1 MTGSLPGQDRR
12 VGWGFVLPALTV
24 LAVTVIFPVVYTA
37 VMSLTRWSAS
47 SLHAPQWVGAANYAQ
62 ITLDDARFW
71 HALLVTGYFSGVAVT
86 VEVILGVA
94 LAQFL
99 NRPFAAKGLVQ
110 TLLLLP
116 VAGTPAALALVW
128 RNMYNP
134 SYGILN
140 WFLASIGLPPQR
152 WLFGPQSAVP
162 SLILMDVWQW
172 TPFVALIVLTAM
184 MALPADPLEA
194 AIVDGASPWQVFW
207 MVTLPMV
214 RPSIMAAAILRLI
227 DALKTFD
234 QIFITTQG
242 GPGTASQTL
251 VLYIFD
257 QAFRYFNFGYA
268 SALIMVLVAVI
279 LGSNMVL
286 IRWRRGAQ
294 GGAA

>member
-1 MTGSLPGQDRR
+1 VPGQDRR
-12 VGWGFVLPALTV
+12 VGWSFVLPALSV
-24 LAVTVIFPVVYTA
+24 LAITVVFPVLYTA
-37 VMSLTRWSAS
+37 AMSLTRWSAS
-47 SLHAPQWVGAANYAQ
+47 SLHAPEWAGGANYVQ
-62 ITLDDARFW
+62 ITLADAQFR
-71 HALLVTGYFSGVAVT
+71 HSLLVTAYFSGIAVT
-86 VEVILGVA
+86 AEVILGVA

-134 SYGILN
+134 SYGIFN
-140 WFLASIGLPPQR
+140 WLLASVGLPPQR
-152 WLFGPQSAVP
+152 WLFGPHSVLP

-279 LGSNMVL
+279 LGSNMLL
-286 IRWRRGAQ
+286 IRWRKGAQ
-294 GGAA
+294 GEAA

>member
-1 MTGSLPGQDRR
+1 MRGSGSREERR
-12 VGWGFVLPALTV
+12 VGWSFVLPALLM
-24 LAVTVIFPVVYTA
+24 LAVTVAFPVAYTA
-37 VMSLTRWSAS
+37 VVSLTRWSGS
-47 SLHAPQWVGAANYAQ
+47 SIHGPEWVGGANYMQ
-62 ITLDDARFW
+62 IILGDARFW
-71 HALLVTGYFSGVAVT
+71 HALLVTLYFSSVAVA
-86 VEVILGVA
+86 VEVALGVA
-94 LAQFL
+94 LAEFL
-99 NRPFAAKGLVQ
+99 NRPFAAKGLVH

-140 WFLASIGLPPQR
+140 WFLESIGVPPQR
-152 WLFGPQSAVP
+152 WLSAPHSVIP

-184 MALPADPLEA
+184 MALPGEPVEA
-194 AIVDGASPWQVFW
+194 AIVDGASSWQVFW

-214 RPSIMAAAILRLI
+214 RPSIIAAAILRLI
-227 DALKTFD
+227 DSLKTFD
-234 QIFITTQG
+234 QIFMTTQG

-257 QAFRYFNFGYA
+257 EAFRYFDFGYA
-268 SALIMVLVAVI
+268 SALIMVLVVVI
-279 LGSNMVL
+279 LGTNLVL

-294 GGAA
+294 REAA

>member
-1 MTGSLPGQDRR
+1 M
-12 VGWGFVLPALTV
+12 V
-24 LAVTVIFPVVYTA
+24 LAITVVFPVVYTA

-47 SLHAPQWVGAANYAQ
+47 SLHAPEWAGAANYVQ
-62 ITLDDARFW
+62 IVLRDARFW
-71 HALLVTGYFSGVAVT
+71 HSLLITGYFSGVAVT
-86 VEVILGVA
+86 VEVIFGVA

-99 NRPFAAKGLVQ
+99 NRPFAGKGLVQ

-140 WFLASIGLPPQR
+140 WFLVSLGLPPQR
-152 WLFGPQSAVP
+152 WLFGPQSVLP

-172 TPFVALIVLTAM
+172 TPLVALIVLTAM
-184 MALPADPLEA
+184 MALPTDPLEA
-194 AIVDGASPWQVFW
+194 AIVDGASPWQTFW
-207 MVTLPMV
+207 MVTLPMI

-257 QAFRYFNFGYA
+257 QAFRYFHFGYA

-279 LGSNMVL
+279 LGTNVVL
-286 IRWRRGAQ
+286 IRWRKGAP
-294 GGAA
+294 G

>member
-1 MTGSLPGQDRR
+1 MPGQDRR
-12 VGWGFVLPALTV
+12 VGWSFVLPALAI
-24 LAVTVIFPVVYTA
+24 LAVTVVFPVVYTA

-47 SLHAPQWVGAANYAQ
+47 SLHEPEWAGAANYVQ
-62 ITLDDARFW
+62 ITLGDARFW

-86 VEVILGVA
+86 AEVILGVA

-140 WFLASIGLPPQR
+140 WFLVSVGLPPQR
-152 WLFGPQSAVP
+152 WLFGPQSVLP

-184 MALPADPLEA
+184 MALPTDPLEA

-207 MVTLPMV
+207 TVTLPMV
-214 RPSIMAAAILRLI
+214 RPSVVAAAILRLI

-279 LGSNMVL
+279 LGSNMLL
-286 IRWRRGAQ
+286 IRWRKGARGE
-294 GGAA
+294 AA